1 METEQLNR
9 PGQYGGFQSKQQ
21 ETFYYKGVEKVL
33 ALMTS
38 RLMHHYKG
46 ESSDFT
52 PDAEGRWVKHFRK
65 VVKALNYM
73 EKSKLSGCRLSEVLI
88 VLSEYLKTIFVSFV
102 FADFGYRMATRT
114 RLCRVTVSFWM
125 QVLTRIGSMLSVA
138 RNHQLP
144 V

>member
-1 METEQLNR
+1 MEAEQLNK

-21 ETFYYKGVEKVL
+21 ENFYYKGVEKVL
-33 ALMTS
+33 GLMTS

-52 PDAEGRWVKHFRK
+52 PEAEARWVKHFRK

-88 VLSEYLKTIFVSFV
+88 VLSEYLKTIFVS
-102 FADFGYRMATRT
+102 
-114 RLCRVTVSFWM
+114 L
-125 QVLTRIGSMLSVA
+125 
-138 RNHQLP
+138 LP
-144 V
+144 D